1 MHSTSA
7 DDISSN
13 GMRRAPATVLR
24 RAAAR
29 SFGETAMCNR
39 NLTVT
44 ESRSAQRWQARA
56 KRLSAAIVLIAV
68 GISTT
73 AVAAPANCAA
83 RADLLNELAKRYS
96 EAPIAVGLANN
107 GALVEVLTSDS
118 GATWTILISQPD
130 GKSCLVAAGEEWQPL
145 KRAATRDRPV

>member
-1 MHSTSA
+1 
-7 DDISSN
+7 
-13 GMRRAPATVLR
+13 
-24 RAAAR
+24 
-29 SFGETAMCNR
+29 MCNR
-39 NLTVT
+39 NLTVI

-56 KRLSAAIVLIAV
+56 KRSSAAIALVAAL

-83 RADLLNELAKRYS
+83 RADLLNELAKRFS
-96 EAPIAVGLANN
+96 EAPIAAGLANN